1 MKQARQLQDDKQHN
15 VLEPAIA
22 AVKNMCEQLDVLTP
36 RAIAIQWVRSTRNT
50 ACSTDRSFRNLTSN
64 IDRLQRDIQTTRET
78 TDKLRV
84 LNPIG
89 TEDDSSFTS
98 MLTNAQV

>member
-1 MKQARQLQDDKQHN
+1 MKKIF
-15 VLEPAIA
+15 V
-22 AVKNMCEQLDVLTP
+22 
-36 RAIAIQWVRSTRNT
+36 
-50 ACSTDRSFRNLTSN
+50 SFRNLTSN

-78 TDKLRV
+78 TEKLRV